1 MNSKRKQ
8 EFTLRIS
15 QANGTQ
21 MTVLVYEMFS
31 EYITEAKEYYN
42 ESNTK
47 EFRNSISKAR
57 ECLLELKSSLDYNNN
72 LANSILQLYIYVS
85 EQLTKAFT
93 RVELEYLDNALS
105 VMDEL
110 KEAFEEVS
118 RQDTSQPLMKNAQT
132 ISAGLTYGKDDLVEN
147 LNETGESR
155 GFFI

>member
-42 ESNTK
+42 DNNTK
-47 EFRNSISKAR
+47 EFRDSIRKAR
-57 ECLLELKSSLDYNNN
+57 ECLLELKSSLDYNHNV
-72 LANSILQLYIYVS
+72 ANSILQLYIYVS

-93 RVELEYLDNALS
+93 RVELEYLDNALR